1 MAYRESDIMHEN
13 GDFWVLKRAPGFF
26 EVLKTG
32 ATHSTVVGT
41 FDFKS
46 DPARHE
52 YALRRAIE
60 DCDRRAKVPSALERL
75 CAGESG
81 ILT

>member
-1 MAYRESDIMHEN
+1 MAYRESDIVHEN
-13 GDFWVLKRAPGFF
+13 GDFWVLQRKPGWY

-46 DPARHE
+46 DPARHG
-52 YALRRAIE
+52 YALRRAVD
-60 DCDRRAKVPSALERL
+60 DCDRRAAL
-75 CAGESG
+75 
-81 ILT
+81 T